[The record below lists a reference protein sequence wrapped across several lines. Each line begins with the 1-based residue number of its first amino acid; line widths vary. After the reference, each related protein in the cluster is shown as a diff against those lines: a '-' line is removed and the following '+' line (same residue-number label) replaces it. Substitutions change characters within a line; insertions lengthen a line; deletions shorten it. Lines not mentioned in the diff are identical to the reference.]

1 MVVRP
6 LSQLGSMD
14 EETLFRLVVEPFVA
28 QTATQMALQERVAHY
43 TTAANLLS
51 ILSGGEFWLSN
62 VMAMNDIAEIR
73 AAGTAIEQ
81 RYQQRI
87 DAFSTSQRPFLDE
100 LMSAFGRLYRDALSK
115 TYAMSFSAHNPEDHD
130 GRLSMWRAYAGD
142 GDGVCLVIKR
152 RNLMRDA
159 AIDFP
164 VASIAMRYETEAQ
177 FLTRIAE
184 VLSHAQSVFDQH
196 RDFCISLGSRLA
208 EMLGYALTLMA
219 ISHKHVG
226 FSEEQEFRLFH
237 IAEHMPISLAGIRYD
252 AVPVGR
258 IAKPVLRVA
267 VKDYPE
273 IGLTDAALTD
283 LLEEVIVGPS
293 VHSEIQCE
301 AIRLALN
308 QRGLHEVAVRASS
321 IPYRA
326 PR

>member
-1 MVVRP
+1 MR
-6 LSQLGSMD
+6 LLLQRESMD
-14 EETLFRLVVEPFVA
+14 EEALFRLVVEPFVA
-28 QTATQMALQERVAHY
+28 QTAAQMARQERVAHY

-81 RYQQRI
+81 RYQEQI
-87 DAFSTSQRPFLDE
+87 GAFSTSQRPFLDE
-100 LMSAFGRLYRDALSK
+100 LMSSFGRLHRDALSN
-115 TYAMSFSAHNPEDHD
+115 TYAMSFSAHNPGDRD

-142 GDGVCLVIKR
+142 GDGVCLVIRR

-159 AIDFP
+159 AVDFP
-164 VASIAMRYETEAQ
+164 VASIAMRYETEGQ
-177 FLTRIAE
+177 FLSRVAE
-184 VLSHAQSVFDQH
+184 LLAHAQSVFDQH
-196 RDFCISLGSRLA
+196 HDFCISLGSRLA
-208 EMLGYALTLMA
+208 DLLGYALTLMA

-267 VKDYPE
+267 VKNYPE
-273 IGLTDAALTD
+273 VGLADATLTD

-293 VHSEIQCE
+293 VHAELQCE

-308 QRGLHEVAVRASS
+308 LRGLNEVAVRTSS